1 MRLLLRGLPWVG
13 LVIVSLTVG
22 ARAGRLLPHWTDVA
36 LLAAAI
42 LLLAGFHISR
52 SLPGWNAILLAS
64 FAVVLGAYAAVSEI
78 GHHLSV
84 AWIVAATGLA
94 VAAFIGIALRP
105 QRGVRLVFSLAI
117 VYIILWIL
125 AAAWPVPSLW
135 LRGPATIGWV
145 LFVTVG
151 AYVFG
156 RAAREGAAAEIPGLI
171 GDLLVVSANLLLTSV
186 VALGASLGP

>member
-22 ARAGRLLPHWTDVA
+22 ARAGRLLPHWTEVP

-64 FAVVLGAYAAVSEI
+64 FAVVLGAYAAASEI
-78 GHHLSV
+78 GRHMSV

-94 VAAFIGIALRP
+94 VAAFIGIGLRP

-117 VYIILWIL
+117 MYIIFWIL
-125 AAAWPVPSLW
+125 AASWPVPSLW

>member
-1 MRLLLRGLPWVG
+1 MRLLLRGVPWVG
-13 LVIVSLTVG
+13 WVIVSLTVG
-22 ARAGRLLPHWTDVA
+22 ARPGRLLPHWTDVA

-94 VAAFIGIALRP
+94 VAAFIG
-105 QRGVRLVFSLAI
+105 
-117 VYIILWIL
+117 
-125 AAAWPVPSLW
+125 
-135 LRGPATIGWV
+135 
-145 LFVTVG
+145 
-151 AYVFG
+151 
-156 RAAREGAAAEIPGLI
+156 
-171 GDLLVVSANLLLTSV
+171 
-186 VALGASLGP
+186 